1 ILKCGGNMSLD
12 VFFQQDIRNT
22 LVALR
27 AAQSAQPDC
36 AGIIEASV
44 QRERDAYRAGFEMA
58 IRSVALAFGIAVE
71 ERAASAAR
79 RSSRWPE
86 PGGSTAWTVNDR
98 PAVHEG
104 RAA

>member
-1 ILKCGGNMSLD
+1 MSLD

-36 AGIIEASV
+36 VGIVEASV

-58 IRSVALAFGIAVE
+58 IRSVALAFGIAVD
-71 ERAASAAR
+71 ERAASVVR
-79 RSSRWPE
+79 RSPVWPE
-86 PGGSTAWTVNDR
+86 PGSTAWTVVDR
-98 PAVHEG
+98 PAVREG

>member
-1 ILKCGGNMSLD
+1 MSLD

-36 AGIIEASV
+36 VGVVEASV
-44 QRERDAYRAGFEMA
+44 QRERAAYRAGFEMA
-58 IRSVALAFGIAVE
+58 IRSVALAFGVAVE
-71 ERAASAAR
+71 ERSASAAC
-79 RSSRWPE
+79 RSPLWPE
-86 PGGSTAWTVNDR
+86 PGGSTTWTVVDR
-98 PAVHEG
+98 PALREG

>member
-1 ILKCGGNMSLD
+1 MSLD

-36 AGIIEASV
+36 VAIVEASV

-58 IRSVALAFGIAVE
+58 IRSVALAFGIAAD
-71 ERAASAAR
+71 ERAAVAAR
-79 RSSRWPE
+79 RSPLCPE
-86 PGGSTAWTVNDR
+86 PGGSTAWTVVDR
-98 PAVHEG
+98 PAVCEG

>member
-1 ILKCGGNMSLD
+1 MD

-36 AGIIEASV
+36 VGIVEASV

-71 ERAASAAR
+71 ERTVSAAR
-79 RSSRWPE
+79 PSPLRHE
-86 PGGSTAWTVNDR
+86 PGGLTAWTVVDR
-98 PAVHEG
+98 AAVREG
-104 RAA
+104 RTA